1 MDEQWRNHEGGTEH
15 GRRCNVD
22 RGETARR
29 IETKRLAALGI
40 QLANAD
46 RAWKTNADCSRD
58 GFTGSNTT
66 SATRSRSRYLHD
78 QPFAA
83 GDGPSAVRLLG
94 STGCQPAVVGSLP
107 TTLPRCKK
115 DLEINVQ
122 ALFGRLPKTRG
133 WQPALPRVDH

>member
-46 RAWKTNADCSRD
+46 RAWKTNADCSRN
-58 GFTGSNTT
+58 GFTGSNAT

-83 GDGPSAVRLLG
+83 GYDPSAVSLL
-94 STGCQPAVVGSLP
+94 
-107 TTLPRCKK
+107 
-115 DLEINVQ
+115 LER
-122 ALFGRLPKTRG
+122 RLPACSRRQLADDTPTLQKKLWR
-133 WQPALPRVDH
+133 